1 MKRQIKILIQAAIA
15 KLYPEH
21 RDMDFSVEYPPE
33 NVDADFAS
41 NAAMVLGKKLGL
53 EPLEIAEKLKSVIRD
68 LPITPS
74 SSPPILQRRTGGEK
88 IGGLFLITA
97 APPGFLNFKLSDAA
111 LLKNLARVLE
121 QPKAYGAA
129 DLGRGQLAI
138 VEYFQLNVA
147 KPPHVGHLRSAVIGD
162 ALKRILEFVGY
173 KTVSDTHIGDWGTQF
188 GLLLLAYKKLD
199 GKKRVKD
206 SPLEELNDL
215 YVEINKL
222 IEADLQLRDQGK
234 QEFAKLEQGDKEDR
248 QLWEFF
254 VKVSKKKFAEMVKL
268 LQIQPFDY
276 DLGESFYETR
286 MKEIMRRLGK
296 ANLLTTGETGERYV
310 DLEKYGLG
318 RLICLKSDGAT
329 TYELRDLATVAYRY
343 EELAKQEKADLA
355 WNLYV
360 VDVRQAH
367 DFRQVFKTME
377 LLGLDMSKSRHLE
390 FGFMSLPE
398 GAISTRKGTVISLES
413 LLAEAR
419 KRARRIIEEKN
430 PQLKNKDAV
439 AAEVALG
446 AVKYADLVHNRKSDI
461 IFKWEDVLSFEG
473 NTGPYLQYTH
483 ARLRSI
489 LRKAKGRPKAVLQN
503 ADCGRA
509 ELLILRKLL
518 KFPDVIAD
526 AVTDFMPS
534 HLATY
539 LYELAGSA
547 NAFYHSSPVLQ
558 EPDPNL
564 RGLRLALVSATAVVL
579 QQGLA
584 LLGIEAP
591 EEM

>member
-1 MKRQIKILIQAAIA
+1 MIQESVA

-21 RDMDFSVEYPPE
+21 AGLDFSVEYPPE

-53 EPLEIAEKLKSVIRD
+53 KPAELAIVLKEKLDETSPDFAVSVA
-68 LPITPS
+68 L
-74 SSPPILQRRTGGEK
+74 
-88 IGGLFLITA
+88 
-97 APPGFLNFKLSDAA
+97 PGFLNFKLSETA
-111 LLKNLARVLE
+111 LLQNLQEILRRS
-121 QPKAYGAA
+121 KAYGTT
-129 DLGRGQLAI
+129 DLGQKKLAI

-162 ALKRILEFVGY
+162 SLKRILEFVGY

-188 GLLLLAYKKLD
+188 GLLLLAYKTLD
-199 GKKRVKD
+199 GRKRVKD
-206 SPLEELNDL
+206 QPLEQLNEL
-215 YVEINKL
+215 YIEINKL
-222 IEADLQLRDQGK
+222 IEQKPELRELGK
-234 QEFAKLEQGDKEDR
+234 QEFAKLEQGDRENRK
-248 QLWEFF
+248 LWEFF
-254 VKVSKKKFAEMVKL
+254 VKVSKKKFTEMVKL
-268 LQIQPFDY
+268 LGLESFDY
-276 DLGESFYETR
+276 DLGESFYESR
-286 MKEIMRRLGK
+286 MKVIIERLQTAG
-296 ANLLTTGETGERYV
+296 LLVTGETKERYV

-318 RLICLKSDGAT
+318 RLICLKSDKAS

-343 EELAKQEKADLA
+343 EELARKEKAELA

-360 VDVRQAH
+360 VDARQAH
-367 DFRQVFKTME
+367 DFRQVFKTMQ
-377 LLGLDMSKSRHLE
+377 LLGLNMKKSRHLE

-398 GAISTRKGTVISLES
+398 GAISTRKGTTISLEA
-413 LLAEAR
+413 LLTEATN
-419 KRARRIIEEKN
+419 RARQIIEEKN
-430 PQLKNKDAV
+430 PKLKEKDVV
-439 AAEVALG
+439 AAAVALG
-446 AVKYADLVHNRKSDI
+446 AVKYVDLAHNRRSDI
-461 IFKWEDVLSFEG
+461 VFQWDDVLSFEG

-489 LRKAKGRPKAVLQN
+489 LRKAKDGPKALPKN
-503 ADCGRA
+503 ANCGAA

-526 AVTDFMPS
+526 TVTDFMPS
-534 HLATY
+534 HLAIY

-564 RGLRLALVSATAVVL
+564 RQLRLALVSAAAAVL
-579 QQGLA
+579 RQGLG
-584 LLGIEAP
+584 LLGIEAL